1 MPRDKARRSAI
12 AHVVETFFDGS
23 AEQAVA
29 TLLDMSSRKLSTE
42 DFDRLQALIDRAR
55 SEGR

>member
-1 MPRDKARRSAI
+1 VD
-12 AHVVETFFDGS
+12 TFFDGS

-42 DFDRLQALIDRAR
+42 DFDRLQALIDKAR
-55 SEGR
+55 NEGR